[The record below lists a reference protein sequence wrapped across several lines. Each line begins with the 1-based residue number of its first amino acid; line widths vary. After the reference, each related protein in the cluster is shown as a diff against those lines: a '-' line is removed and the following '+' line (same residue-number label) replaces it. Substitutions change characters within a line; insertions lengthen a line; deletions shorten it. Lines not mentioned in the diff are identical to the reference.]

1 MTLVAIPELAIL
13 PRDETGPVFA
23 APWQAQA
30 FALAVSLHEKG
41 LFTWGQWAER
51 FGAALKTAPAACG
64 ANAVNE
70 AYWQTWLATLE
81 TLVTET
87 SPITPDALAT
97 RASAWDAAAR
107 ATPHG
112 QPITLDRADLA

>member
-1 MTLVAIPELAIL
+1 MTLAAIPELATL
-13 PRDETGPVFA
+13 PRDDKGLVFA

-64 ANAVNE
+64 ADAVNDM
-70 AYWQTWLATLE
+70 YWRTWLSTLE

-87 SPITPDALAT
+87 SPITPDALAA

-112 QPITLDRADLA
+112 QPITLG